1 MNTVFTRSAALRGI
15 GTLGAAAFTGCAHS
29 DSVRVGSKNFSE
41 ELFLGELYA
50 QLLEKSG
57 LHVERKLE
65 LGSTQIAMEAMQR
78 GEIDLY
84 PEYTGTALLVVL
96 KLPAVNDPRTVY
108 STVKREFEKRYAMT
122 WLDPSPFDDTQAL
135 AATHAVAQRYNLRT
149 LSDVSRAAPQLRLA
163 VTAEF
168 LNRPDGLPGLRR
180 AYGGFNFKEIVQ
192 VDIGL
197 RYQALQNDRA
207 DVAVAFSTDGEIV
220 EYDLVVFQDDKHAFP
235 PYQAA
240 PLVRDAV
247 LQKFPSIAPVLNKV
261 APLLDEGTI
270 RNVNLAINGPQK
282 REPADVVREFLQKH
296 ALGA

>member
-1 MNTVFTRSAALRGI
+1 MVLRGI
-15 GTLGAAAFTGCAHS
+15 GTLAAATVAGCAHS
-29 DSVRVGSKNFSE
+29 DSIRVGSKNFSE

-78 GEIDLY
+78 GELDLY

-96 KLPAVNDPRTVY
+96 KLQAAGNPRTVY
-108 STVKREFEKRYAMT
+108 STVKREFEKRYAIT
-122 WLDPSPFDDTQAL
+122 WLDPSPFDDTQAI

-197 RYQALQNDRA
+197 RYQALQNNRA

-220 EYDLVVFQDDKHAFP
+220 EYSLVVFEDDKHAFP

-240 PLVRDAV
+240 PIVRDAV
-247 LQKFPSIAPVLNKV
+247 LQKFPSIAPTLNKI
-261 APLLDEGTI
+261 APLLDETTI
-270 RNVNLAINGPQK
+270 RNINLAINGPQK

-296 ALGA
+296 AQGA